1 MTLIKVGVI
10 ICRRG
15 SNMPTIGELRRLQDE
30 HVERLRKLQ
39 RDKAIAPGER
49 KEAIQKE
56 IDAVL
61 TEIAKLDTVI
71 QSSLNESRV
80 KR

>member
-1 MTLIKVGVI
+1 
-10 ICRRG
+10 
-15 SNMPTIGELRRLQDE
+15 MPTIGESRRLQDE

-56 IDAVL
+56 IDSVL
-61 TEIAKLDTVI
+61 TEIAKLDTLI
-71 QSSLNESRV
+71 QSLLNESRV